1 MTRGVLIVASVSLL
15 LVWST
20 TGARAGGLEGESKG
34 FIRPANTRP
43 DNASSLSVLRED
55 PLEPRVI
62 ELDFELSDDGR
73 GSVVTADLDDDG
85 TMDFVVTAPGHI
97 GAYGQDGKR
106 LWRREVDVRV
116 SSGSSEKVG
125 LPGHHAPGVQVAD
138 VDGDGRA
145 ELLFLDQS
153 STVHIVDASSG
164 KEQRAVQVPHP
175 EGAER
180 WEHLV
185 VVNLRG
191 LGDRDLV
198 LQTTNAKGY
207 RVGHYVCAYALDK
220 LGAAPLWRND
230 AFGTLAHGPLRV
242 ADLDGDGR
250 DEICGFTFLGPDG
263 RQTVWRYP
271 PIGPEF
277 AGGSSFH
284 IDGLYI
290 ADVRPDVPG
299 LEVVLLEEGRN
310 HVGLVN
316 FERGLLWWETNGRQ
330 EPQNAAVGEFDL
342 TRPGLEIWCR
352 SRYNTHQKPWVLD
365 AYGNLIVQYN
375 MDDVAPEGWTAEG
388 VEVITAIHWTGQET
402 QLAAAKERH
411 TSGDVCLFEPVTGR
425 FVFRFREKA
434 DRLYVAD
441 VSGDW
446 REEIIVLS
454 GNELHIYENPAPNPR
469 PNRPRLW
476 QQNHYRRSKMTWN
489 YYSP

>member
-1 MTRGVLIVASVSLL
+1 M
-15 LVWST
+15 
-20 TGARAGGLEGESKG
+20 AGGIRNWVYGIACVVLSLGIWDLPACALE
-34 FIRPANTRP
+34 
-43 DNASSLSVLRED
+43 ED
-55 PLEPRVI
+55 PVEPRVI
-62 ELDFELSDDGR
+62 GLDFALSDDGR
-73 GSVVTADLDDDG
+73 GSLVTADLDGDG
-85 TMDFVVTAPGHI
+85 RKDFVVTAPGHI
-97 GAYGQDGKR
+97 GAYSRDGVR
-106 LWRREVDVRV
+106 LWRREVDIRV

-145 ELLFLDQS
+145 ELLYLDQC
-153 STVHIVDASSG
+153 STVHILDAASG
-164 KEQRAVQVPHP
+164 NEQRAVRVAHP
-175 EGAER
+175 EGADR

-198 LQTTNAKGY
+198 LQTTNSKGY
-207 RVGHYVCAYALDK
+207 RVGHYVSAYALEK
-220 LGAAPLWRND
+220 LDGAALWHND
-230 AFGTLAHGPLRV
+230 HFGTLAHGPLRV

-263 RQTVWRYP
+263 QQPAWRYP
-271 PIGPEF
+271 PISPEF
-277 AGGSSFH
+277 GGGSSFH

-310 HVGLVN
+310 YVGLVN
-316 FERGLLWWETNGRQ
+316 FEHGLLWWETNGRQ

-342 TRPGLEIWCR
+342 SRPGLEIWCR

-365 AYGNLIVQYN
+365 AHGHLIIQYN

-388 VEVITAIHWTGQET
+388 VEVITPIHWTGEKT

-411 TSGDVCLFEPVTGR
+411 KSGDVCLFEPVTGR
-425 FVFRFREKA
+425 FVVRFREQA

-441 VSGDW
+441 VCGDW
-446 REEIIVLS
+446 REEIIVVS
-454 GNELHIYENPAPNPR
+454 GNELRIYENHAPNPR
-469 PNRPRLW
+469 PSQPRLW
-476 QQNHYRRSKMTWN
+476 HDNHYGRAKMTWN